1 LVDRM
6 ALEDGAVLED
16 VPVMA
21 LVGGTALVGKV
32 LSKAAVSVT
41 VADGAMTVWD
51 INRAI
56 FAGDVMFG
64 ETTTVADSVMLM
76 DEVGGVIVTFACKWV
91 FAFGAA
97 VIGDDG
103 GLVFVVESLME
114 SMDRGMVV
122 G

>member
-1 LVDRM
+1 MVDRT
-6 ALEDGAVLED
+6 ALEDGAALED
-16 VPVMA
+16 GMA

-51 INRAI
+51 INGAI

-64 ETTTVADSVMLM
+64 ETMMVADGVMLM
-76 DEVGGVIVTFACKWV
+76 DEVGGVIVMFACKWV
-91 FAFGAA
+91 FTFGAA

-103 GLVFVVESLME
+103 GLVFMVESLME